1 MMNRKNLFGG
11 LDDFEDILRKL
22 FGNENF
28 LNEVSS
34 GVDEDGEWTKKTISS
49 EDGTYKSTVYYRAGF
64 GGGAS
69 PKKTNNSGNTIK
81 QLKKE
86 LDVAVE
92 KEDFQLAIYIRDR
105 IKKLEENSGK
115 IGDLEN
121 EMKEAIEKQDFERAI
136 EIRNEL
142 NKLKS

>member
-1 MMNRKNLFGG
+1 M
-11 LDDFEDILRKL
+11 
-22 FGNENF
+22 
-28 LNEVSS
+28 
-34 GVDEDGEWTKKTISS
+34 
-49 EDGTYKSTVYYRAGF
+49 
-64 GGGAS
+64 
-69 PKKTNNSGNTIK
+69 
-81 QLKKE
+81 
-86 LDVAVE
+86 DVAVE

-115 IGDLEN
+115 IEDLEN

>member
-1 MMNRKNLFGG
+1 MMNRKNFLGG
-11 LDDFEDILRKL
+11 FDDFEDILRNL

-28 LNEVSS
+28 LKEISS
-34 GVDEDGEWTKKTISS
+34 GVDQDGEWTKKTIAS
-49 EDGTYKSTVYYRAGF
+49 EDGTYKSTVYYRSGF

-69 PKKTNNSGNTIK
+69 PKKTKTPENTIK

-105 IKKLEENSGK
+105 IKKLEENSGT
-115 IGDLEN
+115 IQDLES
-121 EMKEAIEKQDFERAI
+121 EMKDAIGKQDFERAI

-142 NKLKS
+142 NKLRS

>member
-34 GVDEDGEWTKKTISS
+34 SVDEDGEWTKKTISS
-49 EDGTYKSTVYYRAGF
+49 EDGTYKSTVYYRTGF

-69 PKKTNNSGNTIK
+69 PKKTNNPGNTIK

-115 IGDLEN
+115 IEDLEN